1 MFFKF
6 DLLFGGMPEL
16 KKKMGVI
23 DLMPVVLDILRYDV
37 ERSCR
42 NLGFELDEN

>member
-1 MFFKF
+1 MSVQVNFKKAKLFFKF
-6 DLLFGGMPEL
+6 HLSHGGVPEL

-37 ERSCR
+37 E
-42 NLGFELDEN
+42 